1 MTDAEKV
8 DLLKDYI
15 KDKQFN
21 NEPMVQI
28 LISLLM
34 KKGIISQ
41 DDYLELKKDFYDY
54 IDRKT
59 KLFLDD
65 IDKEYNRSDGN
76 DFP

>member
-28 LISLLM
+28 LISLLI
-34 KKGIISQ
+34 KKGIISK
-41 DDYLELKKDFYDY
+41 DDYFE
-54 IDRKT
+54 
-59 KLFLDD
+59 
-65 IDKEYNRSDGN
+65 
-76 DFP
+76 